1 MRKLQCSGTSSRLSP
16 ICSRTPHPRSSLARQ
31 LLHSPNVAALMD
43 VTFFLTLDR
52 DEART
57 RRTRPR
63 CPLNP
68 NPLSTQDFDELLW
81 PTHESYEREKV
92 APLEAN
98 AIQMGSPRPLMNSDG
113 L

>member
-1 MRKLQCSGTSSRLSP
+1 
-16 ICSRTPHPRSSLARQ
+16 
-31 LLHSPNVAALMD
+31 VAALID

-98 AIQMGSPRPLMNSDG
+98 AIQMGSPRPLMNSDD